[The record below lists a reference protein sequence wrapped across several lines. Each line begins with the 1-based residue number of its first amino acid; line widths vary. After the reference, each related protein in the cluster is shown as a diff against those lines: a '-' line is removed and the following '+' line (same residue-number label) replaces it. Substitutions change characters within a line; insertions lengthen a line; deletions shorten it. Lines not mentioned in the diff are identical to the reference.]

1 LRTKEEK
8 VSGKTPGE
16 LHRGELAKL
25 VGVAPRNS
33 DSGQASGRRRT
44 FGGRSY
50 VRRVLYL
57 ATLVATRFNPRI
69 TSFDQRLLGEGK
81 PKKVALTAAMRKLR
95 KLLSM

>member
-1 LRTKEEK
+1 
-8 VSGKTPGE
+8 
-16 LHRGELAKL
+16 
-25 VGVAPRNS
+25 
-33 DSGQASGRRRT
+33 
-44 FGGRSY
+44 
-50 VRRVLYL
+50 VLYL